1 MATMARRSSSPYNRP
16 EARDRGGFLF
26 CCEEMGRA
34 MGREVIVETEK
45 YLIRDGR
52 ILNEIDSTYFLR
64 SGDESGRFNYF
75 ALNYC
80 PFCGR
85 ALSRGLWTAEK
96 KK

>member
-1 MATMARRSSSPYNRP
+1 
-16 EARDRGGFLF
+16 LF
-26 CCEEMGRA
+26 CCEELAQA
-34 MGREVIVETEK
+34 MEREVIAETEK
-45 YLIRDGR
+45 HLIRDGR

-64 SGDESGRFNYF
+64 SGDESGRFSYF

-85 ALSRGLWTAEK
+85 ALSRGLWIAEK